1 GLRATQTLRSTP
13 NRLNSSSTSRS
24 GIPSGRLPASDTQ
37 TRSHFEGESNTLNH
51 GQEAS
56 PALREHARPP
66 SYAPIQTLAMAERN
80 LERARQMPGR
90 QTCWVH
96 ATAASPSGQEVY
108 SNFDQRLRA
117 EEHVLTSSTASH
129 TALHLVTE
137 GTYEHWLREQP
148 ESRRAWLRGIGFDP
162 KDRKMAHLPSLTPDS
177 DRHEA
182 LVAIE
187 SMEGPWAVAGL
198 PSTLPPG
205 SYALRPGPGRQA
217 PDWQATA
224 SLAWALERY
233 SFLRYKDEAAR
244 KAATAPRRL
253 VVPPS
258 PAQEEAGLLAAAI
271 YLVRDLIN
279 TPAEDLT
286 PAHLAAEAEALAA
299 EHPGA
304 SLSVVSGDALLHA
317 DSFFPMVH
325 AVGRAAACPP
335 HLLDLRWQPAPQIA
349 SLPLLVLVGKGVTF
363 DSGGLNIKPA
373 AGMRLMKKDMGGA
386 ALVLGLA
393 HVIMQAQLPVRL
405 RVLVP
410 AVENAVG
417 PASFRPGDVL
427 RSRAG
432 RSVEVG
438 NTDAEGRLILADAL
452 AAAGEG
458 AAGGAGAAPDL
469 VLDAAT
475 LTGAARVALG
485 AELPALFTDD
495 EAAAAGLAAAAAAT
509 GDPLWRLPLHVPYAH
524 ALRSPVAD
532 LLSCPEGGGLG
543 GAITAAL
550 FLKEFAP
557 AESPWVH
564 LDTMGWNLKPRPGRP
579 EGGEAL
585 ALRAIWAFLKAR
597 YGGADGGRGAEG
609 GR

>member
-1 GLRATQTLRSTP
+1 
-13 NRLNSSSTSRS
+13 
-24 GIPSGRLPASDTQ
+24 
-37 TRSHFEGESNTLNH
+37 
-51 GQEAS
+51 
-56 PALREHARPP
+56 
-66 SYAPIQTLAMAERN
+66 
-80 LERARQMPGR
+80 MPGR

-187 SMEGPWAVAGL
+187 SMEGPWA
-198 PSTLPPG
+198 
-205 SYALRPGPGRQA
+205 
-217 PDWQATA
+217 ATA

-335 HLLDLRWQPAPQIA
+335 HLLDLRWQPAPQSA

-432 RSVEVG
+432 RSVE
-438 NTDAEGRLILADAL
+438 
-452 AAAGEG
+452 
-458 AAGGAGAAPDL
+458 
-469 VLDAAT
+469 
-475 LTGAARVALG
+475 
-485 AELPALFTDD
+485 
-495 EAAAAGLAAAAAAT
+495 
-509 GDPLWRLPLHVPYAH
+509 
-524 ALRSPVAD
+524 
-532 LLSCPEGGGLG
+532 
-543 GAITAAL
+543 
-550 FLKEFAP
+550 
-557 AESPWVH
+557 
-564 LDTMGWNLKPRPGRP
+564 
-579 EGGEAL
+579 
-585 ALRAIWAFLKAR
+585 
-597 YGGADGGRGAEG
+597 
-609 GR
+609 